1 MVYFSLPHS
10 CLTLRLAR
18 RYSEKYVLMCHW
30 SLWHESGMFFAQH
43 VNHTINRPLAKL
55 YITADAILRLDRTV
69 NPLPRIGFLLWCP
82 LPSTAWFCVRVCL
95 LHCFVVWGT
104 VGQSFLLRFKTV
116 GLLLKHTN
124 NLTSCPHRKANFTAD
139 IPLEHWEEHLKEKVW
154 PRFKKP
160 ALKQKCPERFWFLW
174 SKLYYIVFY
183 SFLTWFQIVEP
194 NVCQNLATRK
204 KQGGTCI
211 GHVLQGNNID
221 TKATLIYSIY
231 IIHL

>member
-1 MVYFSLPHS
+1 MYGYVVLRRDAVVRVICEWLSVGDSACLLVFSCVMCSQRPELGSSRNQAGNRKNIFNGWWLVTHGFTSAMVYFSLPHS

-95 LHCFVVWGT
+95 FA
-104 VGQSFLLRFKTV
+104 SFC
-116 GLLLKHTN
+116 GLGY
-124 NLTSCPHRKANFTAD
+124 C
-139 IPLEHWEEHLKEKVW
+139 
-154 PRFKKP
+154 
-160 ALKQKCPERFWFLW
+160 W
-174 SKLYYIVFY
+174 SELSS
-183 SFLTWFQIVEP
+183 SF
-194 NVCQNLATRK
+194 QNSWTPFETR
-204 KQGGTCI
+204 Q
-211 GHVLQGNNID
+211 
-221 TKATLIYSIY
+221 
-231 IIHL
+231 